1 MKNQELPTTGGK
13 MPKAKRLNKKKTSNV
28 IPIKKDVL
36 EKEDQ
41 LMSIEEQEREEQ
53 INLRENYVM
62 KLMIMLR
69 SVKWM
74 QI

>member
-1 MKNQELPTTGGK
+1 MKNQELLTIGGK

-41 LMSIEEQEREEQ
+41 LMSR
-53 INLRENYVM
+53 
-62 KLMIMLR
+62 MISEM
-69 SVKWM
+69 
-74 QI
+74 

>member
-41 LMSIEEQEREEQ
+41 LMSR
-53 INLRENYVM
+53 
-62 KLMIMLR
+62 MISEM
-69 SVKWM
+69 
-74 QI
+74 